1 MKSFCNTIQ
10 HATKYQ
16 KTYEEQKKWDDNQE
30 KKKNSKNRPR
40 KEPNIGVSVQGI
52 QNNYK

>member
-1 MKSFCNTIQ
+1 MQQNITRHMKSRKNAMII
-10 HATKYQ
+10 K
-16 KTYEEQKKWDDNQE
+16 

>member
-1 MKSFCNTIQ
+1 MKSRKNAMI
-10 HATKYQ
+10 TK
-16 KTYEEQKKWDDNQE
+16 K